1 MKNISFIAALITMV
15 AVAAAAPGARAS
27 SREVAKINDS
37 IEVVEQIMAIPESG
51 IPQEILESA
60 QGIAIIPNVIKAG
73 FILGGRYGTGV
84 MCIRGEDGTWS
95 NPAFIS
101 IAGGSIGWQV
111 GVQSIDIILVF
122 KSQRGVQNMMRGKFT
137 LGADVGIAAGPVGRR
152 LEAGTDVQL
161 KAEIVSYSRSRGL
174 FAGLSLEGA
183 TLQVDDG
190 SNEYFYGDKARSRDI
205 FSDKEIPTPPA
216 AQKLKEVLKKYTAPA
231 AARPAQPGSMPE
243 AGNIREEAKPETPA
257 EKSEMKPEGKA
268 EPVSP
273 AQPETKP
280 EGKKE

>member
-1 MKNISFIAALITMV
+1 MKKISFIAVLI
-15 AVAAAAPGARAS
+15 AVFASAAPAPAAWAS

-60 QGIAIIPNVIKAG
+60 QGIAIIPGVIKAG

-84 MCIRGEDGTWS
+84 MSIRGEDGAWS
-95 NPAFIS
+95 NPSFIS
-101 IAGGSIGWQV
+101 IAGGSLGWQI

-122 KSQRGVQNMMRGKFT
+122 KSKRGVQNMMRGKFT
-137 LGADVGIAAGPVGRR
+137 LGADVGVAAGPVGRR

-161 KAEIVSYSRSRGL
+161 KSEIVSYSRSRGL

-183 TLQVDDG
+183 TLQVDDS

-216 AQKLKEVLKKYTAPA
+216 AQKLKEALKKYTAPVA
-231 AARPAQPGSMPE
+231 AKPAQT
-243 AGNIREEAKPETPA
+243 EAKPETGPA
-257 EKSEMKPEGKA
+257 PEA
-268 EPVSP
+268 PVKQEAAP
-273 AQPETKP
+273 AAQPETRP